1 MDQTKT
7 LAKQSLLRDKCILL
21 ESGEIYLDKI
31 NLLSGAITAPLIET
45 LWTFTGNDK
54 CAMDRI
60 SALFTHLYEKGHE
73 AEIMA
78 VLRILFDVSGLQF
91 PEDVENLGVHPVVR
105 QYFLFSLLLD
115 MEDCIHNLMDEFV
128 IERNEI

>member
-21 ESGEIYLDKI
+21 ESGEIYRDKI
-31 NLLSGAITAPLIET
+31 NLISGAVTAPLDEMF
-45 LWTFTGNDK
+45 WTFSGNDK
-54 CAMDRI
+54 CSMERI

-73 AEIMA
+73 AEMMA
-78 VLRILFDVSGLQF
+78 VLRVLFDVSGLQF
-91 PEDVENLGVHPVVR
+91 SEDVENLGVHPVVR